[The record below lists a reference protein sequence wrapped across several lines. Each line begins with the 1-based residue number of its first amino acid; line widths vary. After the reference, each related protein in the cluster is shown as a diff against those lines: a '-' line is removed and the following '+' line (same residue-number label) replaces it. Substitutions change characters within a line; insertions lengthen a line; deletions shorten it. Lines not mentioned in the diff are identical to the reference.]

1 LEGDV
6 LTTASGVRGVEAA
19 LTHRGISEQSFN
31 FNDQEWK
38 LVSTKST
45 ILASHCYCNLKKKQ
59 QGHDQGQGQQHSTST
74 DNSSSPTPNDSVNQT
89 PGGATSTATAAA
101 HTELCQVCRFSAE
114 LALKHLPEMV
124 FPDNV
129 LRLVHPNSGFVIEFN
144 ALDAMRSI
152 STTSSP
158 VQVACSEHWKASR
171 GYTGLP
177 ETVIQPFDW
186 TFSTQYKG
194 TLRINDS
201 SEPPRIEM
209 EPQERLDLEKLKQ
222 RESILFYDE
231 LTLYEDELHDNGVSN
246 LSVKIRVMPSG
257 FFILLR
263 FFLRVDGVLIKLHD
277 TRIYFEVGNPYFLRQ
292 YQTREQSF
300 DKLEHLEGNILGDA
314 NLVYPHLPVTSEVNE
329 KVMLA

>member
-1 LEGDV
+1 MSLEGEV
-6 LTTASGVRGVEAA
+6 HTTTSAVRGVEAA
-19 LTHRGISEQSFN
+19 LSHRGISEQTFD

-45 ILASHCYCNLKKKQ
+45 ILASSCYCTLKKKQ
-59 QGHDQGQGQQHSTST
+59 QGHDLGHQHSTNSE
-74 DNSSSPTPNDSVNQT
+74 NSSNPTPASNDPTTSAASAT
-89 PGGATSTATAAA
+89 P
-101 HTELCQVCRFSAE
+101 TELCHVCRFSAE
-114 LALKHLPEMV
+114 LALTHLPEMV
-124 FPDNV
+124 FPDNI

-152 STTSSP
+152 STTTSP

-171 GYTGLP
+171 AYTGLP
-177 ETVIQPFDW
+177 ETVIEPFDW

-194 TLRINDS
+194 TLRTNNT

-222 RESILFYDE
+222 REKILFYDE

-246 LSVKIRVMPSG
+246 LAVKIRVMPSG

-292 YQTREQSF
+292 YQIREQSF